1 MITFNQI
8 KKLPKIEL
16 HRHLDGAVQPKLI
29 FDLAQKNKID
39 LSVSNLK
46 GLKKYYQ
53 ITKQTSAAEFVQK
66 FDLVIS
72 LMQTPENLQTI
83 AYEQVLNLKKE
94 NILYAELRFAPHYHD
109 QKGLTYIQ
117 VIKNVLLGFRKG
129 YQKTGVL
136 TNLIICLVREAK
148 PELGEKVVKAALEFK
163 NDQGPVRVVAIDL
176 ACDEANY
183 PPERHLSAYKLTFN
197 SYLKR
202 TAHAGEFGQ
211 QRLKNIKTV
220 INVLRAD
227 RLGHA
232 IPLVT
237 DQELMDLVKKK
248 NIGIEFNP
256 LSNLICHN
264 IETINDLQIDKYFHQ
279 GIRFSINSDD
289 PAMMFTSLSDNLD
302 QVCQAYSWGLKEL
315 KIITLNTIDISFA
328 STLEKKNLKQTF
340 LKKWPRN

>member
-8 KKLPKIEL
+8 KKLPKLEL

-39 LSVSNLK
+39 LPVNNLK
-46 GLKKYYQ
+46 ELKKYYQ
-53 ITKQTSAAEFVQK
+53 ITKQTTAAEFVQK

-72 LMQTPENLQTI
+72 LMQTPENIQTI

-94 NILYAELRFAPHYHD
+94 NILYAELRFAPQYHD
-109 QKGLTYIQ
+109 RKGLNYVQ
-117 VIKNVLLGFRKG
+117 VITNVLLGLRKG

-136 TNLIICLVREAK
+136 TNLIICIGRESE
-148 PELGEKVVKAALEFK
+148 PELGEKIVKAALEFE

-183 PPERHLSAYKLTFN
+183 PPERHLSAYQLTFN

-202 TAHAGEFGQ
+202 TVHAGEFGQ
-211 QRLKNIKTV
+211 QRLKNIKTA
-220 INVLRAD
+220 INLLRAD

-232 IPLVT
+232 VPLAT
-237 DQELMDLVKKK
+237 NQTLMDLVKKK
-248 NIGIEFNP
+248 NIGIESNP
-256 LSNLICHN
+256 FSNLICQE
-264 IETINDLQIDKYFHQ
+264 IENLNDLQLDKYFNQ
-279 GIRFSINSDD
+279 GIKFSINSDD

-302 QVCQAYSWGLKEL
+302 QIRQAYNWGFKEL
-315 KIITLNTIDISFA
+315 KSITFNTIDISFA
-328 STLEKKNLKQTF
+328 SSLEKENLKQKF
-340 LKKWPRN
+340 LKNWPDS